1 MAFCKQC
8 GADLNGAKFCPNCGS
23 PVEDNGATPM
33 NQRQRSMAEME
44 RMMQYFGQK
53 KQQYDEFE
61 KVTKE
66 VADRSAESF
75 VGGIILAVICAA
87 IGYFSKKYFWFVGVP
102 LFLLMYFVKTN
113 KNKKA
118 LAIAVDR
125 RNALGEELQAHFDA
139 YGYAPVGFEYTRP
152 QTLAAIYDIIRK
164 GRASTAEDAINLY
177 LNDQHQEKMLQL
189 QKETAAAAKES
200 AAAAKEAAKNSGK
213 TATYT
218 AIDFWFR

>member
-1 MAFCKQC
+1 
-8 GADLNGAKFCPNCGS
+8 
-23 PVEDNGATPM
+23 M

-66 VADRSAESF
+66 VADRAADSF
-75 VGGIILAVICAA
+75 KGWIILAVICAA
-87 IGYFSKKYFWFVGVP
+87 IGYFFKNYTWFIGVP
-102 LFLLMYFVKTN
+102 IGILLYVVQSS

-177 LNDQHQEKMLQL
+177 LNDQHQEEMLRL
-189 QKETAAAAKES
+189 QKES
-200 AAAAKEAAKNSGK
+200 AAAAKETAKNSGK